1 MRHVRF
7 TKIALIGLLTYAAFP
22 ASNAVAQDIAGQPRI
37 IADARV
43 AACVNHLGQTLAQ
56 NGSAQV
62 PFTLRIERVSG
73 VTAPDVPVALWQ
85 QPANGGAFTEL
96 AHTTTD
102 GTGGWTLTAP
112 PGSSRLLRVVAG
124 AILCAA
130 LAVTFVPLPS
140 FGKPTPQG
148 TVTRE

>member
-73 VTAPDVPVALWQ
+73 VTAPDQQAKLIGDPNTAACIDLLAENFLRNGNATVPFVIK
-85 QPANGGAFTEL
+85 
-96 AHTTTD
+96 
-102 GTGGWTLTAP
+102 LT
-112 PGSSRLLRVVAG
+112 R
-124 AILCAA
+124 
-130 LAVTFVPLPS
+130 
-140 FGKPTPQG
+140 
-148 TVTRE
+148 